1 MECIF
6 CKIANGEIPS
16 KTLFEDDTVK
26 VIMDINPV
34 VDGHI
39 LVIPKK
45 HYTDF
50 MELDNAVTTHIF
62 DVAKKMAPLLMDKL
76 NKKSVTLLVNYGDD
90 QQVKH
95 YHLHLL
101 PDFGVVDVRRNTRT
115 AEETFEIL
123 TK

>member
-1 MECIF
+1 MDCVF
-6 CKIANGEIPS
+6 CKIINGEIPS
-16 KTLFEDDTVK
+16 NILFEDDYVK
-26 VIMDINPV
+26 VIMDNNPV

-50 MELDNAVTTHIF
+50 MELDNDITNHIF
-62 DVAKKMAPLLMDKL
+62 DVAKKMAPVLMEKL
-76 NKKSVTLLVNYGDD
+76 NKKSVTLLVNYGED

-101 PDFGVVDVRRNTRT
+101 PDFGVVEVRRNTRT
-115 AEETFEIL
+115 AEETFNIL
-123 TK
+123 KK